1 MTCPNCNAA
10 NIDRMHTCDRE
21 SPITTHFE
29 ALLAVAYSTLLVN
42 NSSLI
47 VERKPGDRG
56 FLHLVGR

>member
-1 MTCPNCNAA
+1 MNCPNCKAP
-10 NIDRMHTCDRE
+10 NIDRMHTCDPVK
-21 SPITTHFE
+21 PIKTHFE

-47 VERKPGDRG
+47 IERKPGDRG